1 MQNKFNRRKSRA
13 IAMEL
18 LYSETVNARSGEITE
33 EFLDDFISMSET
45 TENLDRTYIRNIL
58 NIVEGKEGYLK
69 GVISPFLKDWDI
81 NRLSRVNL
89 SILKIAAGEL
99 LFLDDIPDRVS
110 LNEALEL
117 SKIYSD
123 EDSTSF
129 INGVLDKILKAKAQ
143 GTIQSEADAN
153 AEIEAAAKA
162 EADAKAE
169 IEAAA
174 KAEADAKAEIEAAA
188 KAEADAK
195 AEIEAATKA
204 EADAKAE
211 IEAAEKAEAEV
222 VPDAV
227 KDLAQ
232 VSESEEGITDAMPSD
247 AKDGNTEV
255 EVEVKDED
263 AKAVVTEV
271 EAEDSTEVIT
281 EVVVED
287 IAIEIPESDLDYN
300 KESIE

>member
-81 NRLSRVNL
+81 NRLSRDNL

-153 AEIEAAAKA
+153 
-162 EADAKAE
+162 
-169 IEAAA
+169 
-174 KAEADAKAEIEAAA
+174 AEIEAAA

-287 IAIEIPESDLDYN
+287 IAIEIPESDLDDN

>member
-169 IEAAA
+169 IEAA
-174 KAEADAKAEIEAAA
+174 
-188 KAEADAK
+188 
-195 AEIEAATKA
+195 
-204 EADAKAE
+204 
-211 IEAAEKAEAEV
+211 EKAEAEV

-271 EAEDSTEVIT
+271 EAEDTIAVVTEVEAEDTIAVVTEVEAEDSTEVIT

>member
-169 IEAAA
+169 IEAA
-174 KAEADAKAEIEAAA
+174 
-188 KAEADAK
+188 
-195 AEIEAATKA
+195 
-204 EADAKAE
+204 
-211 IEAAEKAEAEV
+211 EKAEAEV

-255 EVEVKDED
+255 DVEVKDED
-263 AKAVVTEV
+263 AKAVVTEVEAEDTIAVVTEVEAEDTIAVVTEV

-287 IAIEIPESDLDYN
+287 IAIEIPESDLDDN